1 MWEPIRSFFTVRINK
16 IMLAICLTVFAVML
30 IFDGVGHTNANTNA
44 KTKVLTIGAFTGSY
58 WDFQNGYS
66 YHILDDA
73 IKKFEKE
80 HPDVQVRYA
89 SGVTRED
96 YTEWLAE
103 KMVDGKSPDV
113 FFVPNEEY
121 ATFVQTKSMRR
132 LDDLIQRD
140 PGFSLKNFY
149 EKAVE
154 SGQWNGYQ
162 YSIPYECS
170 PTVMMVNRT
179 LLSKAGISFPQREW
193 TWDDFSAICQKIQEN
208 PKMKNVSCVNGY
220 GWQDAFLSNNTNVIR
235 QNGTKCN
242 FTGDRV
248 YQSITFLENLK
259 SITDKTR
266 NIEADF
272 YKGNVVFQPMLYSAY
287 RANITSEYRLQ
298 KEGSFD
304 WSYIAMP
311 AGPSG
316 SNCAM
321 LDVLSLAVST
331 QTRYPKE
338 AWELLKTLTYD
349 RGIQSEIFSYTEG
362 ISPLRNV
369 TQSQQIVAKLKRDEG
384 VDLNLDVISFV
395 MKNAKVREQYR
406 NYDEIHNELTTAIED
421 ILGNTAN
428 VQMEQIVWD
437 RKINL
442 YLKKIQN
449 P

>member
-1 MWEPIRSFFTVRINK
+1 
-16 IMLAICLTVFAVML
+16 
-30 IFDGVGHTNANTNA
+30 
-44 KTKVLTIGAFTGSY
+44 
-58 WDFQNGYS
+58 
-66 YHILDDA
+66 
-73 IKKFEKE
+73 
-80 HPDVQVRYA
+80 
-89 SGVTRED
+89 
-96 YTEWLAE
+96 
-103 KMVDGKSPDV
+103 
-113 FFVPNEEY
+113 
-121 ATFVQTKSMRR
+121 
-132 LDDLIQRD
+132 
-140 PGFSLKNFY
+140 
-149 EKAVE
+149 
-154 SGQWNGYQ
+154 
-162 YSIPYECS
+162 
-170 PTVMMVNRT
+170 MMVNRT

-259 SITDKTR
+259 SITDKNR